1 MVTDSAREYAGTHP
15 EATCGELMRRFP
27 SLERDE
33 ALMLKEIR
41 SKPCGNTW
49 GVRSWGNEMIGFGG
63 RYSGNSAVE
72 PKFKEAHL
80 GARETGPRTPT
91 RPWKLAE

>member
-1 MVTDSAREYAGTHP
+1 MLTDRMKAYASDHP
-15 EATCGELMRRFP
+15 EASVRDLMAAFP
-27 SLERDE
+27 QLERDE
-33 ALMLKEIR
+33 ALMLREIR

-63 RYSGNSAVE
+63 RYCGNSACE
-72 PKFKEAHL
+72 PKITPAHL
-80 GARETGPRTPT
+80 GARESGPKTPS